1 MNAMLMTMMEC
12 RKEQQ
17 KQERACKQRLFSA
30 PLRNS
35 GKLRWYC
42 ICMTGLALD

>member
-17 KQERACKQRLFSA
+17 KQKRACKERALGVS
-30 PLRNS
+30 LRNS

-42 ICMTGLALD
+42 VYMMNLV